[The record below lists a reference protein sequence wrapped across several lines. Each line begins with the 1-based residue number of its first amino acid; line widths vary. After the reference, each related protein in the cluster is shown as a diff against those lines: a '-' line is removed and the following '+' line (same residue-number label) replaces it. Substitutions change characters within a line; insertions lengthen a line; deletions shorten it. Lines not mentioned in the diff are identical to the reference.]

1 MELLWN
7 KIVNELKLTPDEG
20 TCIEVLHT
28 AGRHGLPELC
38 LDSLRI
44 LQSIGVTLREY
55 HFAPVV
61 EAFCRLDRLKE
72 AFAILSLMRSQSL
85 IPTNE
90 TIQPILDTIR
100 ASPDSVDTAWTA
112 LEELEKEGKPIDITA
127 VNAIIQAAVAHGDLQ
142 RAVGIYQIIPEFKIK
157 PNVDTFNALFSG
169 CIATAHK
176 DLGEKILGDM
186 KEAKVK
192 PDAQTYERLVVLS
205 LSGETYEEAFFYLEE
220 MKAAN
225 FYPPLSVYESIVV
238 RCVDA
243 GDTRYKIA
251 LEELKE
257 FGYEVSSKLEAFI
270 GNKMGGQN
278 KPKDVPVRNTRGSG
292 NDERRGAP
300 GEGRREGSESGGFM
314 TRPNSRS

>member
-1 MELLWN
+1 
-7 KIVNELKLTPDEG
+7 
-20 TCIEVLHT
+20 
-28 AGRHGLPELC
+28 
-38 LDSLRI
+38 
-44 LQSIGVTLREY
+44 
-55 HFAPVV
+55 
-61 EAFCRLDRLKE
+61 
-72 AFAILSLMRSQSL
+72 MRSQGL
-85 IPTNE
+85 VPTNE
-90 TIQPILDTIR
+90 TVHPILDAIR

-112 LEELEKEGKPIDITA
+112 LEELEKEGQSIDVTA
-127 VNAIIQAAVAHGDLQ
+127 VNVIIQAAVAHGDLQ

-176 DLGEKILGDM
+176 DLGEKILADM

-225 FYPPLSVYESIVV
+225 FYPPLSIYESIVV

-257 FGYEVSSKLEAFI
+257 FGYEVSSKLETFI
-270 GNKMGGQN
+270 GSKMGGQN
-278 KPKDVPVRNTRGSG
+278 KPKGGPRRSGMEPG
-292 NDERRGAP
+292 NDERKSASRAGP
-300 GEGRREGSESGGFM
+300 REGNGSGGFM